1 MDTTPCLKEGC
12 GVWRGGVAGAETQ
25 QGEGRWGT
33 GAERDRWMDTAKRE
47 EDCEGGTDGAQ
58 KGDGSRGGNG
68 RLRKERD

>member
-1 MDTTPCLKEGC
+1 MGE
-12 GVWRGGVAGAETQ
+12 ETQ

-33 GAERDRWMDTAKRE
+33 GAERDRWMEKAKRE

-58 KGDGSRGGNG
+58 KGDGSREGNG